1 MQNRIAN
8 TSSYRNFQS
17 LNEINAQVRTDP
29 AGFVEHCEALYNHTI
44 DDVARH
50 ILTTTR
56 SVVLLAGPSGSGK
69 TTTAKRLAEAM
80 ERDGVETHT
89 VELDDYFL
97 PLDRSDLSIDWE
109 SPDRVDLPLLSAHLD
124 ALGRGEEIELPRF
137 DFKTGTRLP
146 SEKSIRLGRDEVVI
160 FEGIHALNS
169 AIYTKTSCHPI
180 TIYISARMRIR
191 DETHVIFRPDWIRFL
206 RRGLRDSLFRNT
218 TLSHPLA
225 RWPDVRRGEKAY
237 IMPFKTRAQIMIDTA
252 FDYEVNLLAPL
263 MQEAVSS
270 LDRTALGELRMARLP
285 DAMSLFAPLSPSC
298 VPASSILR
306 EFMGGLGLPDAAE
319 DAR

>member
-124 ALGRGEEIELPRF
+124 ALGRGEGYYGVANANAR
-137 DFKTGTRLP
+137 
-146 SEKSIRLGRDEVVI
+146 
-160 FEGIHALNS
+160 AL
-169 AIYTKTSCHPI
+169 AGK
-180 TIYISARMRIR
+180 
-191 DETHVIFRPDWIRFL
+191 L
-206 RRGLRDSLFRNT
+206 RRAGYAVEFRY
-218 TLSHPLA
+218 PGGGA
-225 RWPDVRRGEKAY
+225 V
-237 IMPFKTRAQIMIDTA
+237 KTPGSR
-252 FDYEVNLLAPL
+252 Y
-263 MQEAVSS
+263 
-270 LDRTALGELRMARLP
+270 
-285 DAMSLFAPLSPSC
+285 
-298 VPASSILR
+298 
-306 EFMGGLGLPDAAE
+306 
-319 DAR
+319 